1 MMVASPLSLVLLQY
15 AIIAVPLMYVIKEH
29 DGKVWYIKLG
39 SSPSKMGF
47 MVLTF
52 RVCVILEN
60 NIEHSVNILQ
70 NGKIGSIVFNNL
82 PS

>member
-47 MVLTF
+47 IGVDIQSL
-52 RVCVILEN
+52 R
-60 NIEHSVNILQ
+60 HSREQ
-70 NGKIGSIVFNNL
+70 H
-82 PS
+82 

>member
-1 MMVASPLSLVLLQY
+1 MVASPLSLVLLQY

-47 MVLTF
+47 IGVD